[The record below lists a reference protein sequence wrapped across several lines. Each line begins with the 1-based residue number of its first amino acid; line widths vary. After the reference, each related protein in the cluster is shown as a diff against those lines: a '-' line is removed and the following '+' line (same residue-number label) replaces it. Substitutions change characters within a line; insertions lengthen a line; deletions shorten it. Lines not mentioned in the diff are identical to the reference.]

1 MRRWRWHLTALA
13 GLLVV
18 AVVVF
23 FVFGGDQQ
31 QTPTPQARPPENV
44 PRVLV
49 ALGDST
55 VSGEGAG
62 DYEPG
67 TNGENGDWCHRSR
80 DASIHHTDVPDVDAT
95 ISLACSGANS
105 AQIGLGDVKQYTEP
119 SQAGRLGVVARQNR
133 VVAVQVAVGANDD
146 PSFAHSLDD
155 CVTAW
160 FDRGKDSCSRTLGA
174 QWQGRVDAMVP
185 KVTKVLADI
194 RKVMTAAGY
203 ENSDYR
209 LVLQSYAS
217 PIAPDIAGGLQ
228 NLSGCPFRTEDL
240 RWVRETAVPT
250 LTAGLRKA
258 AEQAG
263 ANFLDLSQAGAGHEA
278 CSSTDPGKEWFR
290 RLAVQWSDLRAQ
302 ERADHALQESFH
314 PNGAGYAQIGR
325 CFGLFVRIPG
335 LRAASCVAGPDGN
348 LTPVLPSGG

>member
-13 GLLVV
+13 GLLAV

-31 QTPTPQARPPENV
+31 QAPAPRPRPPDNV

-55 VSGEGAG
+55 ISGEGAG

-80 DASIHHTDVPDVDAT
+80 DASIHHTNKRDVATT

-119 SQAGRLGVVARQNR
+119 SQAGRLAVIARQYGVR
-133 VVAVQVAVGANDD
+133 AVPVAVGANDD
-146 PSFAHSLDD
+146 PSFSHSLND
-155 CVTAW
+155 CVEAW
-160 FDRGKDSCSRTLGA
+160 FDRGKPSCGQSVGPG
-174 QWQGRVDAMVP
+174 WQKRVDAMVP
-185 KVTKVLADI
+185 KVTKVLTDI
-194 RKVMTAAGY
+194 KKVMSSAGY
-203 ENSDYR
+203 DDKDYR

-217 PIAPDIAGGLQ
+217 PVAPDVVNGLQ
-228 NLSGCPFRTEDL
+228 DLSGCPFRTEDL
-240 RWVRETAVPT
+240 KWVRDVAVPT

-258 AEQAG
+258 AMDAG
-263 ANFLDLSQAGAGHEA
+263 SNFLDLSKAGVGHEA
-278 CSSTDPGKEWFR
+278 CSSDNPDNEWFR
-290 RLAVQWSDLRAQ
+290 RLAVQWTDLRSQ
-302 ERADHALQESFH
+302 DRADHALQESFH
-314 PNGAGYAQIGR
+314 PNSTGYAQIGR
-325 CFGLFVRIPG
+325 CFGTFISIP
-335 LRAASCVAGPDGN
+335 LLKEATCVAGPDGN
-348 LTPVLPSGG
+348 LTPALPPS